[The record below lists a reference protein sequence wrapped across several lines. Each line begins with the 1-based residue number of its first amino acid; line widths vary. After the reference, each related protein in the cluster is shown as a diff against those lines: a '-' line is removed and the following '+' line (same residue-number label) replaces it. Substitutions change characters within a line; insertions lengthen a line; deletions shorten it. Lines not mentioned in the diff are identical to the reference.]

1 MIADSNWKLQIEE
14 NTDTCKSYRIYRNR
28 LTFFHLLFNS
38 LVSVIWLVIA
48 VYIGYHLVAESSEE
62 TYIFH
67 QELVFTS
74 VFVGLCIIML
84 MRGLQSMH
92 TCEESVLVSQG
103 FGVQVTITKSSG
115 STSLSFYPI
124 QNIHSIVINEG
135 ISMVC
140 VSSYILYYII

>member
-67 QELVFTS
+67 Q
-74 VFVGLCIIML
+74 VG
-84 MRGLQSMH
+84 
-92 TCEESVLVSQG
+92 
-103 FGVQVTITKSSG
+103 F
-115 STSLSFYPI
+115 
-124 QNIHSIVINEG
+124 
-135 ISMVC
+135 
-140 VSSYILYYII
+140 